1 MNLMLVWISEWTWI
15 KQDIVQTE
23 TGLNLKSTIW
33 LAFLLYKL
41 FHFFSCFSGKRSK
54 LWQLYSY
61 IWQYIWSSWIVNSR
75 ILKCLLFLRTED
87 ILKSLNL
94 LSNLIK
100 CIVKYN
106 CIVAR
111 VLIFS
116 QRSRKRSGTV
126 YTKEK
131 LIKL

>member
-75 ILKCLLFLRTED
+75 ILKCLLFLRNRHLEGIPQTMHD
-87 ILKSLNL
+87 FCVHICMSVT
-94 LSNLIK
+94 LSIYMQKLYAINTMIS
-100 CIVKYN
+100 
-106 CIVAR
+106 
-111 VLIFS
+111 FS
-116 QRSRKRSGTV
+116 YQ
-126 YTKEK
+126 
-131 LIKL
+131 